1 MAKKAKV
8 VPIDEQLKNRL
19 KQLITQSVAKS
30 EINNSEAVVSN
41 LENVLRENKEGLSKL
56 FDENYQAF
64 RTFMNCISEAVRE
77 HYKQVLTTI
86 PSTRSNLR
94 NSLIEECKDAANG
107 IYDQTRK
114 LIIEIA
120 KEKVELIER
129 NRGAKSI
136 DDRGEIST
144 YDSEIERINHQTQ
157 KLKFEEIIQKF
168 TNRYLSVC
176 AENFKTEKSPLIDA
190 SIPYTKE
197 SLMKFLATYKDDEL
211 KSLFD
216 LIPEENKDGFAVAV
230 STQVKAHEE
239 ALNAKKGNLK
249 SAIKGYDKY
258 VESADKRVNSCKKKI
273 EDIKSKIDEL
283 KNKRSELI
291 DVKLV
296 AYDLADKSECD
307 FSEKLKALIE
317 KINSNIDGKVEGID
331 REGHAKDLYNFT
343 TLSVDLFNLEKSLEV
358 CSSELKEAE
367 QQKTTYETQR
377 DGVSIWKAFDDKNKS
392 LALESTEDGMGK

>member
-30 EINNSEAVVSN
+30 EINNSEVIVNN
-41 LENVLRENKEGLSKL
+41 LENVLRENKASLSKL

-120 KEKVELIER
+120 KEKVETIER
-129 NRGAKSI
+129 NKGVKSV
-136 DDRGEIST
+136 DDRGEAKT
-144 YDSEIERINHQTQ
+144 YDSEIERIKQETQ
-157 KLKFEEIIQKF
+157 KLKFEEIVQKF

-176 AENFKTEKSPLIDA
+176 AENFTTKKSPLIDV
-190 SIPYTKE
+190 STPYTKE
-197 SLMKFLATYKDDEL
+197 SLVRFLGTYKDVEMQN
-211 KSLFD
+211 LFD
-216 LIPEENKDGFAVAV
+216 LIPEESKDVFAMAV
-230 STQVKAHEE
+230 SVQVKSHEE
-239 ALNAKKGNLK
+239 ALIAKKGNLK
-249 SAIKGYDKY
+249 SAKKGYDKH
-258 VESADKRVNSCKKKI
+258 VESADKMVDLCKKKI

-283 KNKRSELI
+283 KNNNDKRLP
-291 DVKLV
+291 VCLKL
-296 AYDLADKSECD
+296 YQK
-307 FSEKLKALIE
+307 
-317 KINSNIDGKVEGID
+317 NSSRRKYFV
-331 REGHAKDLYNFT
+331 
-343 TLSVDLFNLEKSLEV
+343 
-358 CSSELKEAE
+358 
-367 QQKTTYETQR
+367 
-377 DGVSIWKAFDDKNKS
+377 
-392 LALESTEDGMGK
+392 